1 MSETPLL
8 ALPFTDFQID
18 AILAAAQPLDP
29 ISVPPS
35 LKWSRRIC
43 AAVRSAT
50 ASWRGFAWRRKH
62 VFSRRPI

>member
-29 ISVPPS
+29 DHVPPS
-35 LKWSRRIC
+35 LKWSRR
-43 AAVRSAT
+43 SAQ
-50 ASWRGFAWRRKH
+50 
-62 VFSRRPI
+62 P